1 MAIFRVPRITSV
13 QRAALLLDVGEIVYD
28 IDQNTFYGGNGV
40 TSGGF
45 LIGQSSGSI
54 VDILTL
60 TQTNIDDK
68 QATLSQTPLI
78 PSSVILT
85 PEGGISQIYGVDYI
99 VTGNLLDWTGLGL
112 DGFLEA
118 GDKIVVQY

>member
-28 IDQNTFYGGNGV
+28 TDQNTFYGGNGV

-112 DGFLEA
+112 DGFLEV

>member
-1 MAIFRVPRITSV
+1 MAILRVPRITSV

-28 IDQNTFYGGNGV
+28 TDQDTFYGGNGV
-40 TSGGF
+40 T
-45 LIGQSSGSI
+45 I

-85 PEGGISQIYGVDYI
+85 PEGGISQIYGIDYI